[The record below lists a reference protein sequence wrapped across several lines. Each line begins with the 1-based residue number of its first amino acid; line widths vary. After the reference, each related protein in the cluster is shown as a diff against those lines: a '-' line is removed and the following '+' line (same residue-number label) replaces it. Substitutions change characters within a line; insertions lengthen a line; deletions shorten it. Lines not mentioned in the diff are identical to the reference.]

1 MSYGTYDVITWV
13 VSDRDTYST
22 RQAKEDEEKRLADEE
37 DMKKRRTARDAE
49 LALERDREIQ
59 VRIARNQ
66 SI

>member
-59 VRIARNQ
+59 VKIARNQ
-66 SI
+66 SL